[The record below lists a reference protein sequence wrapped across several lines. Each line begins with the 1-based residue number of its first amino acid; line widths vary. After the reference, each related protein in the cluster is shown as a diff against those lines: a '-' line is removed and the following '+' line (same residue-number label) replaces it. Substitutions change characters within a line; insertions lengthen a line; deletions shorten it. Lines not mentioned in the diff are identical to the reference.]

1 MQPRFAALL
10 FALGL
15 VDLAIVNLG
24 LGPRVFANTETP
36 PAQSSARVA
45 DIEAPPQPPSAT
57 PAQSPEARRELPPP
71 SAAPQE
77 LPPVAAPS
85 AVPLQP
91 AEPTS
96 AEPTSAQATPAEPA
110 EPTPAEPTP
119 AERAPALAARWAQP
133 TPLPEAV
140 TAGNEGSHTSTLD
153 VTVAFPETA
162 AALLTP
168 EARGE
173 LLRLAARMRDDT
185 SHRLRIVGH
194 ADARGSREFNRF
206 LGNRRARVVSELLVA
221 AGVPREQIDIESRG
235 EEQPLEL
242 GASEEAWAANR
253 RVEISI
259 GNEGS
264 NTP

>member
-24 LGPRVFANTETP
+24 LGPRVFADAEAVAAP
-36 PAQSSARVA
+36 APSSLPARVVEAPAQLPST
-45 DIEAPPQPPSAT
+45 PQ
-57 PAQSPEARRELPPP
+57 AQSPEARREPPP
-71 SAAPQE
+71 SSAAPHE
-77 LPPVAAPS
+77 LPPAAAPS

-91 AEPTS
+91 TEP
-96 AEPTSAQATPAEPA
+96 AHA
-110 EPTPAEPTP
+110 EPTPAAPAELTP
-119 AERAPALAARWAQP
+119 AERAPALAAQWADP
-133 TPLPEAV
+133 APAPAAV
-140 TAGNEGSHTSTLD
+140 TAGAEGTHTSTID

-168 EARGE
+168 EARGD

-221 AGVPREQIDIESRG
+221 AGVPREQIEIESRG

-259 GNEGS
+259 GKEGS

>member
-24 LGPRVFANTETP
+24 LGPRVFADAEAVAAPAPSPLPAPVALEAAPPASPTP
-36 PAQSSARVA
+36 P
-45 DIEAPPQPPSAT
+45 P
-57 PAQSPEARRELPPP
+57 SPEARRELTPP
-71 SAAPQE
+71 SAAPHE
-77 LPPVAAPS
+77 PAPVAAPS

-91 AEPTS
+91 ARP
-96 AEPTSAQATPAEPA
+96 
-110 EPTPAEPTP
+110 EPTPADAAPAEVATARRAAQAAPTP
-119 AERAPALAARWAQP
+119 EV
-133 TPLPEAV
+133 V
-140 TAGNEGSHTSTLD
+140 TDGADGTHTSTVDLL
-153 VTVAFPETA
+153 VAFPETA
-162 AALLTP
+162 AALLTSD
-168 EARGE
+168 ARGE

-206 LGNRRARVVSELLVA
+206 LGSRRARVVSELLVA
-221 AGVPREQIDIESRG
+221 AGVPRQQIEIESRG
-235 EEQPLEL
+235 EEQPLET
-242 GASEEAWAANR
+242 GSSEEAWAANR

-264 NTP
+264 KKP